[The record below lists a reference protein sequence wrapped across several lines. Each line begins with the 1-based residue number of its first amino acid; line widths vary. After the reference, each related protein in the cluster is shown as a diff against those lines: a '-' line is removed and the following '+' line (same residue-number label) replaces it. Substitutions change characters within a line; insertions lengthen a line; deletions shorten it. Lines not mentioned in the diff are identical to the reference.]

1 MAYWNP
7 LMRKQALLLVLLS
20 GTVLNLWSA
29 PVVMTV
35 PATSNIFRAGTSNT
49 APDTALNGQ
58 GTYPVQYPGALPATP
73 NPYLVLYFPNMTGTV
88 SYNSAYASQ
97 YSNGADGLDTGPGG
111 TNTLVGTTIN
121 SANGIAGISKS
132 NTIMFLVGVFLGAGA
147 PNNNTSAAA
156 NNYNDGNTRL
166 DFHPVIGQTFFIG
179 DGQTAGGQL
188 QRFYVPNGAT
198 RLYLGFAD
206 GNTFTGAPSWYG
218 DNGGSFNATVSFN
231 TGTVPE
237 PGTIGLV
244 SMALL
249 GLGLRLRK
257 RG

>member
-1 MAYWNP
+1 MQ
-7 LMRKQALLLVLLS
+7 KQALLIVLLF

-35 PATSNIFRAGTSNT
+35 PATSNIFRAGTSDTT
-49 APDTALNGQ
+49 AYTSQSGQ
-58 GTYPVQYPGALPATP
+58 GTYPVQYPGALPSGP
-73 NPYLVLYFPNMTGTV
+73 DPFLVLYFPNMTGTV

-97 YSNGADGLDTGPGG
+97 YSAGPDGLNTGPSG

-147 PNNNTSAAA
+147 PNNNTGPAA
-156 NNYNDGNTRL
+156 NNYNDGNTRPE
-166 DFHPVIGQTFFIG
+166 FHPVIGQTFFIG
-179 DGQTAGGQL
+179 DGRTAGGAT
-188 QRFYVPNGAT
+188 QRFYVPNGAS

-206 GNTFTGAPSWYG
+206 GNTFSGAPGWYG
-218 DNGGSFNATVSFN
+218 DNGGSFSVTTNFVGS
-231 TGTVPE
+231 VPE

-257 RG
+257 RT

>member
-1 MAYWNP
+1 MQK
-7 LMRKQALLLVLLS
+7 RALLIVLVF

-49 APDTALNGQ
+49 TSYTTPSGQ
-58 GTYPVQYPGALPATP
+58 GTYPVQYPGALPSGP
-73 NPYLVLYFPNMTGTV
+73 DPFLVLYFPNMTGSV

-97 YSNGADGLDTGPGG
+97 YSNGPDGLDTGPSGA
-111 TNTLVGTTIN
+111 NTLVGTTIN
-121 SANGIAGISKS
+121 SANGIAGISKA

-147 PNNNTSAAA
+147 PSNHTGPAA
-156 NNYNDGNTRL
+156 NNYNDGNTRV

-179 DGQTAGGQL
+179 DGHTAGGATQH
-188 QRFYVPNGAT
+188 FYVPNGAA

-206 GNTFTGAPSWYG
+206 GDTFNGAASWYG
-218 DNGGSFNATVSFN
+218 DNGGSFSVTSDFS
-231 TGTVPE
+231 GSVPE

-244 SMALL
+244 SVALL
-249 GLGLRLRK
+249 GLGLRFRK